1 METLTNLD
9 IAYLRPLLKTR
20 SDDSHK
26 GQYGHLLLVSG
37 CQTMPGAA
45 VLATGAAL
53 HSGCGLVTLHSTAY
67 AVQAAVS
74 TFPSAMLSLDP
85 GNSFSRIPEGLMRF
99 GAIAVGP
106 GLGRSETTAKAFEI
120 LLARAQEEDIPMVLD
135 ADALGLLSL
144 NPKLLDQIPAGS
156 VMTPHEGELMRLVSW
171 DSPEAKEEAV
181 FALCRR
187 TGCVLVSKGFHTE
200 IYTPSGEKFVNS
212 TGNPGLAKGG
222 SGDVLT
228 GLLGG
233 LIARGYT
240 AIEAAALA
248 VWIHGYAGDALTERC
263 TAEAYSSRDL
273 VDALYLGFKA
283 LQA

>member
-1 METLTNLD
+1 MTNID
-9 IAYLRPLLKTR
+9 PAFLRPLLKTR
-20 SDDSHK
+20 PADSHK

-67 AVQAAVS
+67 AVQATVDS
-74 TFPSAMLSLDP
+74 CPSAMFSLDP
-85 GNSFSRIPEGLMRF
+85 GTCFSRIPEGLMRF

-106 GLGRSETTAKAFEI
+106 GLGLAEATAKAFGK

-135 ADALGLLSL
+135 ADALGLLSQ
-144 NPKLLDQIPAGS
+144 NPKLQDEIPAGS
-156 VMTPHEGELMRLVSW
+156 VMTPHEGELMRLISW
-171 DSPEAKEEAV
+171 DSPEAREEAI

-187 TGCVLVSKGFHTE
+187 TGCVLVSKGFHTR
-200 IYTPSGEKFVNS
+200 IYTPSGERFVNT
-212 TGNPGLAKGG
+212 TGNAGMAKGG

-233 LIARGYT
+233 LIARGYN

-283 LQA
+283 LEQ

>member
-1 METLTNLD
+1 MTNID
-9 IAYLRPLLKTR
+9 PAFLRPLLKTR
-20 SDDSHK
+20 PDDSHK

-67 AVQAAVS
+67 AVQATVDS
-74 TFPSAMLSLDP
+74 CPSAMFSLDS
-85 GNSFSRIPEGLMRF
+85 GTCFSRIPEGLMRF

-106 GLGRSETTAKAFEI
+106 GLGLAEATAKAFGK

-135 ADALGLLSL
+135 ADALGLLSQ
-144 NPKLLDQIPAGS
+144 NPKLQDEIPAGS
-156 VMTPHEGELMRLVSW
+156 VMTPHEGELMRLISW
-171 DSPEAKEEAV
+171 DSPEAREEAI

-187 TGCVLVSKGFHTE
+187 TGCVLVSKGFHTR
-200 IYTPSGEKFVNS
+200 IYTPSGERFVNT
-212 TGNPGLAKGG
+212 TGNAGMAKGG

-233 LIARGYT
+233 LIARGYN

-283 LQA
+283 LEQ

>member
-1 METLTNLD
+1 MTNID
-9 IAYLRPLLKTR
+9 PAFLRPLLKTR
-20 SDDSHK
+20 PDDSHK

-67 AVQAAVS
+67 AVQATVDS
-74 TFPSAMLSLDP
+74 CPSAMFSLDP
-85 GNSFSRIPEGLMRF
+85 GTCFSRIPEGLMRF

-106 GLGRSETTAKAFEI
+106 GLGLAEATAKAFGK

-135 ADALGLLSL
+135 ADALGLLSQ
-144 NPKLLDQIPAGS
+144 NPKLQDEIPAGS
-156 VMTPHEGELMRLVSW
+156 VMTPHEGELMRLISW
-171 DSPEAKEEAV
+171 DSPEAREEAI

-187 TGCVLVSKGFHTE
+187 TGCVLVSKGFHTR
-200 IYTPSGEKFVNS
+200 IYTPSGERFVNT
-212 TGNPGLAKGG
+212 TGNAGMAKGG

-233 LIARGYT
+233 LIARGYN

-248 VWIHGYAGDALTERC
+248 VWIHGFAGDALTERC

-283 LQA
+283 LEQ

>member
-1 METLTNLD
+1 MTNID
-9 IAYLRPLLKTR
+9 PAFLRPLLKTR
-20 SDDSHK
+20 PDDSHK

-67 AVQAAVS
+67 AVQAAVNCC
-74 TFPSAMLSLDP
+74 PSAMFSLDP
-85 GNSFSRIPEGLMRF
+85 GDCFSRIPEGLMRF

-106 GLGRSETTAKAFEI
+106 GLGRAEVTAKAFGK

-135 ADALGLLSL
+135 AAALGLLAQ
-144 NPKLLDQIPAGS
+144 NPKLQDEIPAGS

-171 DSPEAKEEAV
+171 DSPEAKDEV
-181 FALCRR
+181 VSALCRR
-187 TGCVLVSKGFHTE
+187 TGCVLVSKGFHTR
-200 IYTPSGEKFVNS
+200 IYTPSGEKFVNT
-212 TGNPGLAKGG
+212 TGNAGMAKGG

-233 LIARGYT
+233 LLARGYT

-248 VWIHGYAGDALTERC
+248 VWVHGYAGDALTARC

-273 VDALYLGFKA
+273 VDALYLGFKVLA
-283 LQA
+283 E